1 MTDSAMTSNRPYLL
15 RALYEWISDN
25 GMTPHIL
32 VDADT
37 AGVKVPEQAVQK
49 GKVIL
54 NIDKAAVHDLVMGND
69 WLEFSARFAGNRHSV
84 AVPVDAVLA
93 IYSKE
98 NGQGMMFAQD
108 DSTPPNDPG
117 DGTTSTVDDS
127 RGKSVSNRSHLKVV
141 K

>member
-1 MTDSAMTSNRPYLL
+1 MSPNRPYLL

-32 VDADT
+32 VDAD
-37 AGVKVPEQAVQK
+37 APGVDVPEQAVQK

-54 NIDKAAVHDLVMGND
+54 NIDQQAVHALELGN
-69 WLEFSARFAGNRHSV
+69 ETVSFNARFAGNRYAV
-84 AVPVDAVLA
+84 TVPVDAVLA

-108 DSTPPNDPG
+108 DEPDPTDGG
-117 DGTTSTVDDS
+117 DKPKMK
-127 RGKSVSNRSHLKVV
+127 RPHLRVV

>member
-1 MTDSAMTSNRPYLL
+1 MSEQMTPNRPYLL
-15 RALYEWISDN
+15 RALYDWISDN

-32 VDADT
+32 VNADHE
-37 AGVKVPEQAVQK
+37 GVDVPEQAVQK

-54 NIDKAAVHDLVMGND
+54 NIDQAAVHHLELGN
-69 WLEFSARFAGNRHSV
+69 EVVTFQARFSGHRYGVS
-84 AVPVDAVLA
+84 VPVDAVLA

-108 DSTPPNDPG
+108 DEPDPSGGPDDG
-117 DGTTSTVDDS
+117 DKPKMK
-127 RGKSVSNRSHLKVV
+127 RAHLRVV

>member
-1 MTDSAMTSNRPYLL
+1 MSGEMTPNRPYLL

-25 GMTPHIL
+25 AMTPHIL
-32 VDADT
+32 VDAEFT
-37 AGVKVPEQAVQK
+37 GVDVPEQAVQK

-54 NIDKAAVHDLVMGND
+54 NIDNAAVNELEMGNE
-69 WLEFSARFAGNRHSV
+69 WLTFTARFSGRKHGVSV
-84 AVPVDAVLA
+84 PLEAVLA

-108 DSTPPNDPG
+108 DEPLTPTDPDAG
-117 DGTTSTVDDS
+117 PEQTP
-127 RGKSVSNRSHLKVV
+127 RRSHLTIV

>member
-1 MTDSAMTSNRPYLL
+1 MSGDMTSNRPYLL
-15 RALYEWISDN
+15 RALYEWIGDN

-32 VDADT
+32 VDAS
-37 AGVKVPEQAVQK
+37 AEGVDVPDQAVQK

-54 NIDKAAVHDLVMGND
+54 NIDHAAVRELEMGND
-69 WLEFSARFAGNRHSV
+69 WLTFSARFAGRQHHV
-84 AVPVDAVLA
+84 HVPVEAVLA

-108 DSTPPNDPG
+108 DDSVPPPDP
-117 DGTTSTVDDS
+117 DGGTEGPPG
-127 RGKSVSNRSHLKVV
+127 RRPHLKIV

>member
-1 MTDSAMTSNRPYLL
+1 MSGEMTSNRPYLL
-15 RALYEWISDN
+15 RALYEWIGDN

-32 VDADT
+32 VDAAAD
-37 AGVKVPEQAVQK
+37 GVDVPDQAVQK

-54 NIDKAAVHDLVMGND
+54 NIDNGAVMDLELGNE
-69 WLEFSARFAGNRHSV
+69 WLTFSARFSGKQYNVS
-84 AVPVDAVLA
+84 VPVEAVLA

-108 DSTPPNDPG
+108 DETLPPDGSDP
-117 DGTTSTVDDS
+117 DVAIKPSK
-127 RGKSVSNRSHLKVV
+127 RPHLKIV

>member
-1 MTDSAMTSNRPYLL
+1 MSGDMTSNRPYLL
-15 RALYEWISDN
+15 RALYEWIGDN

-32 VDADT
+32 VDAS
-37 AGVKVPEQAVQK
+37 AEGVDVPDQAVQK

-54 NIDKAAVHDLVMGND
+54 NIDRAAVRDLEMGNE
-69 WLEFSARFAGNRHSV
+69 WLGFSARFAGKRYNVS
-84 AVPVDAVLA
+84 VPVEAVLA

-108 DSTPPNDPG
+108 DDSLPPTDPD
-117 DGTTSTVDDS
+117 DGTDGPSDK
-127 RGKSVSNRSHLKVV
+127 RPHLKIV